1 MAFNSESCFPVAN
14 SGFCEFYLIGTSTGV
29 WMSKLRQNE
38 VNVLSC
44 HHHTKHNFTF
54 TQFSPHCSVGGG
66 GRVWQER
73 FPDFTR
79 GFAFWMST
87 RLSNILDP
95 LFHTTVENY
104 PVTFL
109 FQTVPTHI
117 DLNGLIF
124 LVLSSRSLAKIVAH
138 GLAHFSL
145 PSSSF
150 FKEFLKNFKN
160 IFIVE

>member
-1 MAFNSESCFPVAN
+1 MFSIQGFKNAVFKSWETLYVYKHVAFNSESCFLVAN
-14 SGFCEFYLIGTSTGV
+14 SGFCEFYLIWTSTGV

-73 FPDFTR
+73 FPGFTR

-95 LFHTTVENY
+95 LFSHHCRKWSSY
-104 PVTFL
+104 FL
-109 FQTVPTHI
+109 ISNFTNTYRFERQ
-117 DLNGLIF
+117 DLFGT
-124 LVLSSRSLAKIVAH
+124 SRSPAKI
-138 GLAHFSL
+138 L
-145 PSSSF
+145 
-150 FKEFLKNFKN
+150 
-160 IFIVE
+160 